1 MLKNVE
7 AQEAHIVQKVL
18 HQDVVQHR
26 AVKARAVVIMVETHN
41 EDLRAMARHQVTAHD
56 LIKGLLI
63 IKLLKVEELN
73 QGREIAR
80 VQNLKE

>member
-7 AQEAHIVQKVL
+7 VHEAHIVQKVL

-26 AVKARAVVIMVETHN
+26 AVKVRAVIIMVETHN
-41 EDLRAMARHQVTAHD
+41 EDLRAIARHQVTALD

-63 IKLLKVEELN
+63 ISDLKVEELKMD
-73 QGREIAR
+73 REIVR
-80 VQNLKE
+80 V